1 MSKAPRQTDRS
12 HSNRPR
18 AGAQKA
24 PPGTP
29 PRQRAGMRADR
40 TPTDGQRVHRA
51 APRRHRASP
60 AKGLWLYGRHAVEA
74 ALANPRRSCHRLLGT
89 AEALA
94 RLGARAERPGVEVA
108 PVERAAID
116 RLLGEGTVHQGLALS
131 AAPLP
136 RLDLRRTCAP
146 DAGRNVVLALDQIND
161 PHNLGAILRSAAA
174 FGVRA
179 VILPERRSAELG
191 GVVAKAASGA
201 LDLVSLVEVVNLAR
215 ALDELAALGYW
226 RVALDAEAAATL
238 DAVPD
243 QQNLVLV
250 LGAEGSGVRRLVG
263 ERCEFAAR
271 LPIAPEM
278 DSLNVSVAAGI
289 ALYAL
294 ARRRT

>member
-1 MSKAPRQTDRS
+1 MSKAPRQDDRTRPHRS
-12 HSNRPR
+12 HTR
-18 AGAQKA
+18 
-24 PPGTP
+24 
-29 PRQRAGMRADR
+29 
-40 TPTDGQRVHRA
+40 
-51 APRRHRASP
+51 APRPQPSPPPHRRQLGAR
-60 AKGLWLYGRHAVEA
+60 KGLWLYGRHAVEA

-201 LDLVSLVEVVNLAR
+201 LDLVPLVEVVNLAR